1 MSGMVDASSWGA
13 ALVRISPY
21 TFSAIGIAISIGVSV
36 LGAAWG
42 IYITGSS
49 LIGAAIEA
57 PRITSKNLISVIF
70 CEAVAIYGV
79 IVAIILQTKLESVPS
94 SKMYDAE
101 SLRAGYAIFASGIIV
116 GFANLVCGLCV
127 GIIGSSCA
135 LSDAQNSTLF
145 VKILVIEIFGSALGL
160 FGVIVGIIISKLN
173 LPYRSNR
180 ERMEACCGGT
190 TMGSLQQ
197 PGGVKG
203 PVFAPRASPV
213 SVSSVETSSDAI
225 PFEDYGRSE
234 VDPEVDEII
243 KKEKNRQF
251 RSLELIASENF
262 TSRAVMET
270 VGSCLT
276 NKYSEGLPGKRY
288 YGGNEFIDQLETL
301 CQNRA
306 LATFRLDSTKWGVN
320 VQPLSGSPANFAV
333 YTAILK
339 PHDRIMGLDLPH
351 GGHLSH
357 GFMTAKRRVS
367 GTSIYFESMPY
378 RLDESTGIVDYDM
391 LEKTA
396 ALFRPKLIIAGASA
410 YSRDFDYSRM
420 RKIADSVG
428 AFLMMDMAHISGLVA
443 ASVVADPFEYC
454 DIVTTTTHKSLRGPR
469 GGMIFFKKDPV
480 NGVELESAI
489 NNAVFPGLQGGP
501 HNHTIGGLAVCLKH
515 AQSPEFK
522 AYQKRVVAN
531 CRALANRLV
540 ELGFDL
546 VSGGSD
552 NHLVLVDLRPLGMD
566 GARVEKILDMA
577 SITLNKNS
585 VPGDKSALVPGGI
598 RIGTP
603 AMTTRGLTEKDFVV
617 VADLIKEGVEITMEA
632 KKLVSGSKL
641 GEFTKLV
648 TSPDF
653 ALKEKVESLKDRVES
668 FTSRFPIPGV

>member
-1 MSGMVDASSWGA
+1 
-13 ALVRISPY
+13 
-21 TFSAIGIAISIGVSV
+21 
-36 LGAAWG
+36 
-42 IYITGSS
+42 
-49 LIGAAIEA
+49 
-57 PRITSKNLISVIF
+57 
-70 CEAVAIYGV
+70 
-79 IVAIILQTKLESVPS
+79 
-94 SKMYDAE
+94 
-101 SLRAGYAIFASGIIV
+101 
-116 GFANLVCGLCV
+116 
-127 GIIGSSCA
+127 
-135 LSDAQNSTLF
+135 
-145 VKILVIEIFGSALGL
+145 
-160 FGVIVGIIISKLN
+160 
-173 LPYRSNR
+173 
-180 ERMEACCGGT
+180 MEACCGAT
-190 TMGSLQQ
+190 SMGSLQQ
-197 PGGVKG
+197 SGGVKG
-203 PVFAPRASPV
+203 PVFAPVMSPVNKFSQQLKFNFAGPNRSLFLKRSLVVERRASQV
-213 SVSSVETSSDAI
+213 SVPAVETSNNEI

-396 ALFRPKLIIAGASA
+396 VLFRPKLIIAGASA
-410 YSRDFDYSRM
+410 YSRDFDYPRM

-617 VADLIKEGVEITMEA
+617 VAELIKEGVEITMEA
-632 KKLVSGSKL
+632 KKLVSGTKL

-648 TSPDF
+648 TSPEF
-653 ALKEKVESLKDRVES
+653 PLREKVESLKERVES